1 MSSYLALKTLI
12 EKGNYKL
19 GDIVERLTNF
29 AAMGEISLEE
39 KSELENLA
47 RGKANAG
54 NEIDLTATVLDLV
67 ARVRALEEA
76 KKPQQPE
83 DDPEQENEP
92 EEFVIGKWYYRG
104 DRVKFNGKNYKCIAP
119 EGVVCVWSP
128 TDYPAY
134 WEAED

>member
-1 MSSYLALKTLI
+1 MYTLI
-12 EKGNYKL
+12 KRNIMA
-19 GDIVERLTNF
+19 GDYCLNEMTERINRF
-29 AAMGEISLEE
+29 AASGKITPEE
-39 KSELENLA
+39 QDELLSIA
-47 RGKANAG
+47 REKANAG
-54 NEIDLTATVLDLV
+54 NEIDLTATVLDLA

-76 KKPQQPE
+76 QKPQQPE

-134 WEAED
+134 WEAEA